1 MDMYEMSC
9 YKVNPNKYDLAHKG
23 FWLAL
28 LPLRFFFKSSY
39 IFEFLMG

>member
-23 FWLAL
+23 FWLGFTT
-28 LPLRFFFKSSY
+28 PKIFFKVP
-39 IFEFLMG
+39 ICLNF